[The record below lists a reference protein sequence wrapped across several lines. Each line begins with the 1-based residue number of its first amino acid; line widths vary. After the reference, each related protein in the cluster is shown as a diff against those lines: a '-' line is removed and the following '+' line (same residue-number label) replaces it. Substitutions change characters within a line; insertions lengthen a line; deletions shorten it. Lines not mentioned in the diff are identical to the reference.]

1 MISIQRRIICF
12 IPTSGLEKN
21 MKKLFLA
28 RKRNRYSLLKFQVNL
43 SIPLRFYNIDME
55 LLSSLLP
62 SEQYISFLKDL
73 QLGIYLSLS
82 RSI

>member
-1 MISIQRRIICF
+1 
-12 IPTSGLEKN
+12 